1 MRIVRGLPSAPPDRR
16 PSAVA
21 LGVFDGVHLGH
32 RAILGAA
39 VAHARAIGSPA
50 VACTFDRLELIA
62 ACGVAAAVVLA
73 FTRELAAMEPEA
85 FVKDVLVDR
94 LDARQ
99 VVVGFNHR
107 FGRGARGD
115 AALLRELGARGGFGV
130 DVIEPLTVDGVPVS
144 STAIRAALGRG
155 DLEAAVRMLGRPY
168 TLPGKVVAGAGRGR
182 TLGFPTANIAPDRPV
197 LVAPGVYA
205 CTVEVADQ
213 PRRAVVNVGVRPT
226 FDEKT
231 LAVEAHLLD
240 FSGDLYGQTV
250 RVMFRSRVREE
261 RRFSSVD
268 ALRAQIADDVELFPV
283 GGAGDAGLR
292 LPAPGAADRDVEVH
306 HAERSCAAARWKQR
320 RPFSPA
326 LQVHDARVAS
336 TS

>member
-32 RAILGAA
+32 RAILGGA
-39 VAHARAIGSPA
+39 VAHARATGSPA
-50 VACTFDRLELIA
+50 IACTFDPHPLEVLQPDRAPLPITTLDERLDLIA
-62 ACGVAAAVVLA
+62 ACGVDETVVLT

-94 LDARQ
+94 LAARQ

-115 AALLRELGARGGFGV
+115 AALLRELGARGGFSV

-144 STAIRAALGRG
+144 STAIRSALARG
-155 DLEAAVRMLGRPY
+155 DLDAAVRMLGRPY

-182 TLGFPTANIAPDRPV
+182 TLGFPTANVAPDRPV

-205 CTVEVADQ
+205 CTVEVAGQ
-213 PRRAVVNVGVRPT
+213 SRRAVVNVGVRPT
-226 FDEKT
+226 FGEQA
-231 LAVEAHLLD
+231 LAVEAYLLD

-250 RVMFRSRVREE
+250 RLVFRSRVREE

-268 ALRAQIADDVELFPV
+268 ALRAQIADDVEN
-283 GGAGDAGLR
+283 ARRR
-292 LPAPGAADRDVEVH
+292 L
-306 HAERSCAAARWKQR
+306 
-320 RPFSPA
+320 
-326 LQVHDARVAS
+326 
-336 TS
+336 

>member
-1 MRIVRGLPSAPPDRR
+1 MRIVRGLPSVPPERR

-39 VAHARAIGSPA
+39 VAHARATGSPA
-50 VACTFDRLELIA
+50 IACTFDPHPLEVLQPDRAPLPITTLDERLDLIA
-62 ACGVAAAVVLA
+62 ACGVDETVVLT

-94 LDARQ
+94 LAARQ

-115 AALLRELGARGGFGV
+115 AALLRELGARGGFSV

-144 STAIRAALGRG
+144 STAIRSALARG
-155 DLEAAVRMLGRPY
+155 DLDAAVRMLGRPY

-182 TLGFPTANIAPDRPV
+182 TLGFPTANVAPDRPV

-205 CTVEVADQ
+205 CTVEVAGQ
-213 PRRAVVNVGVRPT
+213 SRRAVVNVGVRPT
-226 FDEKT
+226 FGEQA
-231 LAVEAHLLD
+231 LAVEAYLLD

-250 RVMFRSRVREE
+250 RLIFRSRVREE

-268 ALRAQIADDVELFPV
+268 ALRAQIADDVET
-283 GGAGDAGLR
+283 ARRR
-292 LPAPGAADRDVEVH
+292 L
-306 HAERSCAAARWKQR
+306 
-320 RPFSPA
+320 
-326 LQVHDARVAS
+326 
-336 TS
+336 

>member
-1 MRIVRGLPSAPPDRR
+1 MRIVRGLPSVPRERR

-39 VAHARAIGSPA
+39 VAHARATGSPA
-50 VACTFDRLELIA
+50 LACTFEPNPLEVLQPDRAPLPITTLDERLELIA
-62 ACGVAAAVVLA
+62 ACGVDGAIVLT
-73 FTRELAAMEPEA
+73 FTRELAAVEPEA

-94 LDARQ
+94 LAARQ

-115 AALLRELGARGGFGV
+115 AALLRELGARDGFSV
-130 DVIEPLTVDGVPVS
+130 DVIAPLTVDGVPVS

-155 DLEAAVRMLGRPY
+155 DLEAAARMLGRPY

-182 TLGFPTANIAPDRPV
+182 TLGFPTANVAPDRPV

-205 CTVEVADQ
+205 CTVEVAGQ

-226 FDEKT
+226 FGEDT
-231 LAVEAHLLD
+231 LAVEAYLLD

-250 RVMFRSRVREE
+250 RLAFMSRVREE
-261 RRFSSVD
+261 RRFPSVD
-268 ALRAQIADDVELFPV
+268 ALRAQIADDVET
-283 GGAGDAGLR
+283 ARRR
-292 LPAPGAADRDVEVH
+292 L
-306 HAERSCAAARWKQR
+306 
-320 RPFSPA
+320 
-326 LQVHDARVAS
+326 
-336 TS
+336 